1 MSIIKEK
8 IRFDG
13 RNMNFKF
20 SLGSNNNFIGFQQE
34 IDSLMQSTTN
44 DLINPAVDAEERRLK
59 LNPIPSNTITL
70 QFKFS
75 NSALIDF
82 TAAGFTQNEIDQNDT
97 SLLNSYFIL
106 DFYDTY
112 DINTQTKIFT
122 TYLTKLSKLPIYS
135 ISTNNQLYY
144 LYVPIS
150 YINGQTGTTVTGY
163 TKFSFFNAKNGTT
176 TLFYNE
182 NNESFTT
189 PEKLFFKTE
198 LNLINNTWKF
208 ITPSYP
214 IIDVKEIINNA
225 LYIKRI
231 NDTYDNFDNLQ
242 QTYPSGNTF
251 TQLNGKGI
259 YSDTNTTTVIST
271 TPIPVPPIPVPVVL
285 YYYLLTKCVY
295 NGTAYYTGPL
305 PSGTFSSGRR
315 VQGGTNIFYVVS
327 GSQTTIPSGTYID
340 VTDTGQ
346 VGCPY

>member
-20 SLGSNNNFIGFQQE
+20 SLGSNDNFIGFQQE

-44 DLINPAVDAEERRLK
+44 DLINPAVDAEERRFK

-75 NSALIDF
+75 NLSLINF
-82 TAAGFTQNEIDQNDT
+82 IAAGFTQNEIDQNDT
-97 SLLNSYFIL
+97 NLLNSYFIL
-106 DFYDTY
+106 DFYNTY

-122 TYLTKLSKLPIYS
+122 TYLTKLSKFPIYS

-150 YINGQTGTTVTGY
+150 YINGQTGTIVTGY

-285 YYYLLTKCVY
+285 YYYLLTK
-295 NGTAYYTGPL
+295 
-305 PSGTFSSGRR
+305 
-315 VQGGTNIFYVVS
+315 
-327 GSQTTIPSGTYID
+327 
-340 VTDTGQ
+340 
-346 VGCPY
+346 